1 LASLDER
8 FSFLED
14 DHLFGI
20 ASLLDPNYGVYW
32 LPPEEVDIWISRL
45 AASISHIETLVPLS
59 QFVNKPTAVKKPFIT
74 FHKHN
79 ASEDS
84 GSMRSKIKTFMMLMP
99 EPDPDNYVDVLAYW
113 NLQSR
118 AQPLLADLAKKVLSI
133 PAGTDGVERAFSQ
146 TNYIFRQHRR
156 NLSDNIILY

>member
-1 LASLDER
+1 
-8 FSFLED
+8 
-14 DHLFGI
+14 
-20 ASLLDPNYGVYW
+20 
-32 LPPEEVDIWISRL
+32 
-45 AASISHIETLVPLS
+45 
-59 QFVNKPTAVKKPFIT
+59 
-74 FHKHN
+74 
-79 ASEDS
+79 
-84 GSMRSKIKTFMMLMP
+84 MMLMP